1 MPDYSKYC
9 FSWKEK
15 VLCFGSGVLLTGVIA
30 WLFYRSF
37 YAVVLF
43 PVCFGVIKRQWKEQF
58 QRKREQDMLMQFQGM
73 LQIISGLL
81 KAGYSMENAF
91 VEGERDFAGLY
102 GRECIMAKEYAVIN
116 HQLKMNIPIE
126 RLLED
131 LAERSGM
138 EEIESFSQVFG
149 FAKRGGGDIV
159 KIFQES
165 VERITEQAEL
175 KREIETVIAAK
186 KLEQKIMLVIPCGIL
201 IYIGIGMPEFME
213 PLYGNVT
220 GVLVMSVCLWIYAA
234 AYFMAQRIVQIRA

>member
-1 MPDYSKYC
+1 
-9 FSWKEK
+9 
-15 VLCFGSGVLLTGVIA
+15 
-30 WLFYRSF
+30 
-37 YAVVLF
+37 
-43 PVCFGVIKRQWKEQF
+43 
-58 QRKREQDMLMQFQGM
+58 
-73 LQIISGLL
+73 
-81 KAGYSMENAF
+81 
-91 VEGERDFAGLY
+91 
-102 GRECIMAKEYAVIN
+102 MAKEYAVIN

-165 VERITEQAEL
+165 VERIAEQVEL

-186 KLEQKIMLVIPCGIL
+186 KLEQKIMSVIPCGIL

-220 GVLVMSVCLWIYAA
+220 GVLVMSVCLGIYAA